1 MTRFPLLRPL
11 TVCLA
16 LVGMASVALS
26 QPKPITKDA
35 KEEIE
40 PKITDL
46 LTVHAY
52 APTVD
57 FSQWPTFMQSE
68 KPKMDSAS
76 TDEEFARAVNEAL
89 TKFGASHIYLAT
101 PEAVE
106 ERKSGS
112 KVGIGVRQQPTPDG
126 LVIRWLSP

>member
-1 MTRFPLLRPL
+1 MTRFSLVRPFAAL
-11 TVCLA
+11 VA
-16 LVGMASVALS
+16 LVGVATVALS
-26 QPKPITKDA
+26 QPKPITTEA
-35 KEEIE
+35 KQEIE
-40 PKITDL
+40 TKITDL
-46 LTVHAY
+46 LSVHAY

-68 KPKMDSAS
+68 KPKMDAAT

-112 KVGIGVRQQPTPDG
+112 KVGIGVRQQ
-126 LVIRWLSP
+126 